1 MIHNTLKAFYILSL
15 FCPLLLIA
23 QQRMVISGKVVYG
36 NYKTNPLLIV
46 NVNAE
51 KETYTDSLGNF
62 TIAAHTGDLFAVSG
76 SNIKPK
82 QIRYT
87 PDLVKGNI
95 FTIIVQAEATQLD
108 EVVINR
114 SNISAESLGIVPK
127 NQKTYTTIER
137 RLATAGDF
145 KPIHLLGLLA
155 GSLQV
160 DPIINAIN
168 GKTKLLKKQVAIEAQ
183 QRFIEKLKDIYT
195 QQEITDK
202 FKIPGL
208 HTEGYL
214 YYISEDEILIKAVN
228 EHNISDC
235 EFAMSRLASVYL
247 EIIKNEK

>member
-1 MIHNTLKAFYILSL
+1 MIHNTLKAFYILNL

-23 QQRMVISGKVVYG
+23 QQRTVISGKVVYG
-36 NYKTNPLLIV
+36 NYKTNPLLVV

-62 TIAAHTGDLFAVSG
+62 TITARTGDLFAVSG
-76 SNIKPK
+76 INIRPK
-82 QIRYT
+82 KIRYT

-95 FTIIVQAEATQLD
+95 FTIPIQVQATQLD

-114 SNISAESLGIVPK
+114 SNISAESLGIVLK

-137 RLATAGDF
+137 RLATVGDF

-168 GKTKLLKKQVAIEAQ
+168 GKTKLLKKQIAIEAQ
-183 QRFIEKLKDIYT
+183 QRLIEKIKDMYT
-195 QQEITDK
+195 PQEITDK

-214 YYISEDEILIKAVN
+214 YYISEDETLAKAVN
-228 EHNISDC
+228 EYNRSGC
-235 EFAMSRLASVYL
+235 EFAMSRLASQYL
-247 EIIKNEK
+247 KIIENDK

>member
-1 MIHNTLKAFYILSL
+1 MHNTLKVFYILSL
-15 FCPLLLIA
+15 ICPLLLIA
-23 QQRMVISGKVVYG
+23 QQRTVIAGKVIYG
-36 NYKTNPLLIV
+36 NYKTSPLLIV
-46 NVNAE
+46 NISAE
-51 KETYTDSLGNF
+51 KQTYTDSLGNF
-62 TIAAHTGDLFAVSG
+62 TIAARTGDLFAVSG
-76 SNIKPK
+76 TNIRSKK
-82 QIRYT
+82 IRYT

-95 FTIIVQAEATQLD
+95 FTIPVQVQATQLD

-168 GKTKLLKKQVAIEAQ
+168 GKTKLLKKQIAIEAQ

-195 QQEITDK
+195 RQEITDK
-202 FKIPGL
+202 FKIPEL
-208 HTEGYL
+208 YAEGYL

-228 EHNISDC
+228 EHNISGC
-235 EFAMSRLASVYL
+235 EFAMSRLAYQYL
-247 EIIKNEK
+247 KIIENDK